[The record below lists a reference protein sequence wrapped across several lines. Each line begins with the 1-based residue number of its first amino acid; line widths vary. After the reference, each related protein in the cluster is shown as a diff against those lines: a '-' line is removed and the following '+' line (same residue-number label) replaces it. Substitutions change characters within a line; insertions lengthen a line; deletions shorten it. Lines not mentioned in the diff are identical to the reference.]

1 MSCSSL
7 KLCASEPSASPAH
20 GSAHAGATHTLHPA
34 ALGEGEGQAVTAG
47 KEEGRGREEQ
57 RAHSSHINICYVGHK
72 RAEHASG
79 CLDTIL
85 SING

>member
-1 MSCSSL
+1 MSCSFL

-20 GSAHAGATHTLHPA
+20 GSAHAGATHT
-34 ALGEGEGQAVTAG
+34 ALGEGEGQAATAG
-47 KEEGRGREEQ
+47 KEEGRGRER
-57 RAHSSHINICYVGHK
+57 RAHSSRINICYVGHK

-79 CLDTIL
+79 CLETIL